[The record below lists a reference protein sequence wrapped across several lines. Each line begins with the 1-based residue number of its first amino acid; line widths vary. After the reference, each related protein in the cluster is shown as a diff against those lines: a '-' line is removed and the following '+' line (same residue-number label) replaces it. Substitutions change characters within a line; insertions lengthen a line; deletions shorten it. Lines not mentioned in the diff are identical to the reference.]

1 MQFRLTSVIL
11 CGSLILGPI
20 YSSAQSQATGKKPA
34 TAGSAKSGAAIP
46 GTMARA
52 PNGVS
57 DSNKALEVKGQT
69 RNLSMM
75 LTLKNRGDNIDFVK
89 PRQNYQSEI
98 KNTGF

>member
-1 MQFRLTSVIL
+1 MRFHLVSIIL
-11 CGSLILGPI
+11 CGSLLCGPV
-20 YSSAQSQATGKKPA
+20 SVSAQSQSGGKKPTA
-34 TAGSAKSGAAIP
+34 TTSTKSGTGTP